1 MFADEEQHY
10 KSSKRYKP
18 LSRIEQAVP
27 MLFLAVNLVGA
38 VASAVIT

>member
-27 MLFLAVNLVGA
+27 ILFLSSTSSVL
-38 VASAVIT
+38 SQQR